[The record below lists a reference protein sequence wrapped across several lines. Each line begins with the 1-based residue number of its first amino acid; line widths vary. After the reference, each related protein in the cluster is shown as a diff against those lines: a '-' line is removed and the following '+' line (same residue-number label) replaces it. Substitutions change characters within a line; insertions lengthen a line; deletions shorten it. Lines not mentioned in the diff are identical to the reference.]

1 MEKDWSWLMN
11 NRQNWNGDGGK
22 FKNKD
27 SFAQLA
33 FLIFL
38 ICFVAFLVIK

>member
-1 MEKDWSWLMN
+1 MN
-11 NRQNWNGDGGK
+11 NRQNWNGDNK